1 MFSIHSVRGLR
12 PKSSSPKVRESMA
25 TTKSFP
31 VAGNDGLFKGTR
43 PSTIRR
49 RNVRVVTFNTLT
61 RASQLKNAEFSSICG
76 PVKILTNAARQF
88 GLTLFISAAVASPSW
103 ACLYDAPQIFDI
115 AGLEANPV
123 TNARA
128 LLRNALPITNKP
140 IREVQ
145 RKLESISDD
154 LRVPGVRFA
163 GVEASVNSATK
174 IIANDSSKI
183 LASVAPDKLQDGKSA
198 LAELQQ
204 QLEDFKVVVAQKD
217 KQEVPLAQ
225 QRSLSLVSRIEED
238 MVSGFPFQIPAPY
251 DRSPL
256 LKGRATVEMEVKV
269 KDNVN
274 LDTGI
279 LTIIL
284 DGFNA
289 PVTAGNFADL
299 VDRGFYD
306 GMDIQR
312 SDGFVVQS
320 GKPAGKGLDGFV
332 DPVSK
337 RERTI
342 PLEIMAAKDKDG
354 LPVYEFTFEDVG
366 RYRDEPVLPF
376 NAFGT
381 LAMARREAE
390 PNSASS
396 QFFFL
401 LKESELTPSGTNIL
415 DGRYA
420 VFGYVVDGQDILRE
434 LKAGDVIKSVKLVNG
449 NENLINRSR
458 AGLSTEDAIIL
469 HDNE

>member
-1 MFSIHSVRGLR
+1 V
-12 PKSSSPKVRESMA
+12 
-25 TTKSFP
+25 
-31 VAGNDGLFKGTR
+31 
-43 PSTIRR
+43 
-49 RNVRVVTFNTLT
+49 T
-61 RASQLKNAEFSSICG
+61 RASIERRESSRSDAAEVFAS
-76 PVKILTNAARQF
+76 AARQIGF
-88 GLTLFISAAVASPSW
+88 TLLISAVVVSSA
-103 ACLYDAPQIFDI
+103 DATVQDAHHILDI

-128 LLRNALPITNKP
+128 LLRNSLPITNKS

-154 LRVPGVRFA
+154 LRVPGVRFT
-163 GVEASVNSATK
+163 GVEASLAGASKVLN
-174 IIANDSSKI
+174 NDSIKI
-183 LASVAPDKLQDGKSA
+183 LASVAPDKMEDGKAA

-225 QRSLSLVSRIEED
+225 QRALSLVSRIEED
-238 MVSGFPFQIPAPY
+238 MVNEFPFQIPAPY
-251 DRSPL
+251 DRGPL
-256 LKGRATVEMEVKV
+256 LKGRATVELEVKV

-274 LDTGI
+274 VDGGVM
-279 LTIIL
+279 TIVL
-284 DGFNA
+284 DGYNA

-312 SDGFVVQS
+312 SDGFVIQS

-332 DPVSK
+332 DPVTK
-337 RERTI
+337 QERTI
-342 PLEIMAAKDKDG
+342 PLEIMASKDKSG
-354 LPVYEFTFEDVG
+354 VPVYEFTFEDVG

-420 VFGYVVDGQDILRE
+420 VFGYVVEGQELLRE
-434 LKAGDVIKSVKLVNG
+434 IKAGDVIKSVRIVDG
-449 NENLINRSR
+449 SENLKNKSRDVAQPLLSEEVQRTRESERSDF
-458 AGLSTEDAIIL
+458 L
-469 HDNE
+469 